1 MLTIDTR
8 YAVARSDTVKLII
21 CCTMMLAAGTILW
34 ANAAHGATTGG
45 SSSECSY
52 SQQLQNSPY
61 REEYIARLATEIGNY
76 WASNE
81 HSTVASDADEGFS
94 IFTIG
99 STSSD
104 AGQEGAIDSFSRNCL
119 TCHDG
124 TTASDVSVNYRNAPG
139 GLKRY
144 GHGSGKD
151 HPIGMDYESYASSG
165 SGRYKSIS
173 TLDSKMI
180 FIDGKVGCL
189 TCHNPLNPE
198 KNHLVMSDRR
208 SALCLTC
215 HNK

>member
-8 YAVARSDTVKLII
+8 YAVAGTNTVKLII
-21 CCTMMLAAGTILW
+21 CCTMMLAAGAILW
-34 ANAAHGATTGG
+34 ANAAYGATTSW
-45 SSSECSY
+45 SSSQCEY
-52 SQQLQNSPY
+52 SLQLQKSPY
-61 REEYIARLATEIGNY
+61 REEYIANLATEVGNY

-81 HSTVASDADEGFS
+81 HSTVASDADDGFS
-94 IFTIG
+94 FFSTG
-99 STSSD
+99 STSSG
-104 AGQEGAIDSFSRNCL
+104 ANQETVIDSFSRNCL

-124 TTASDVSVNYRNAPG
+124 TRASDVSVNYRNATG
-139 GLKRY
+139 GFKKNSHS
-144 GHGSGKD
+144 GGKD
-151 HPIGMDYESYASSG
+151 HPIGMDYASYASSG
-165 SGRYKSIS
+165 DGGYKSIA

-198 KNHLVMSDRR
+198 KKHLVMSDQR